1 MVNVIKNMKSEPK
14 NLKEFR
20 LRNDVKQALRN
31 KTHGMFKKYVNECDE
46 CSDEL
51 RNILKE
57 KQGFICCYCMCSI
70 EIGKT
75 KIEHYK
81 SRKENPNLEV
91 DYKNL
96 YLACDGEKINCT
108 ENQDDNRD
116 IHEDCRCKHYK
127 ENENKRIVK
136 HCDTCKGKRK
146 LEYIDLKVI
155 ESQIKYQSDG
165 TIYSD
170 NEDINRELNY
180 VLNLNIEI
188 LKKSRLRAKKSLWRS
203 LPKDG
208 TWKDKMINK
217 QIEKYQN
224 QKKKAPYL
232 GVLLYFLAKE
242 LTKKGKIT

>member
-1 MVNVIKNMKSEPK
+1 MVNIIKNMKDEPN
-14 NLKEFR
+14 NLKIFR
-20 LRNDVKQALRN
+20 LKKDIKQALRN
-31 KTHGMFKKYVNECDE
+31 KTQGLFKKYVDGCDE

-57 KQGFICCYCMCSI
+57 KQGAICCYCMCSI
-70 EIGKT
+70 ETGET

-81 SRKENPNLEV
+81 SRRDNPNLEV

-96 YLACDGEKINCT
+96 YLACDGEKTNCN
-108 ENQDDNRD
+108 ENQDGNEN
-116 IHEDCRCKHYK
+116 IHKYCKCKHNKEK
-127 ENENKRIVK
+127 ENKKIVK
-136 HCDTCKGKRK
+136 HCDTCKDSQE

-155 ESQIKYQSDG
+155 ESQIKYKSDG

-170 NEDINRELNY
+170 NKDINKELNY

-188 LKKSRLRAKKSLWRS
+188 LKKSRLRAKKSLWRM

-224 QKKKAPYL
+224 QKSKAPYL
-232 GVLLYFLAKE
+232 GVLLYFLTEE
-242 LTKKGKIT
+242 LKSKGN